1 MSVFMRWYSHNLK
14 RHPLAM
20 NMVTTGSV
28 FCLGDIL
35 SQQLVEEKGK
45 DHDLERTG
53 RSVAVGSLYSTP
65 IVVFLYNL
73 VDQVFGRTQTPLNT
87 IKKIGLLAVFS
98 PLTNSGFILCNN
110 MLRSKPLDYTMT
122 QIAEDVPRIVLT
134 GYMIWFPTHFFLF
147 TVIPLRH
154 RVFFSNFV
162 SVLWTCY
169 LTNVSNART

>member
-1 MSVFMRWYSHNLK
+1 MFTCWLFNHCTISRYMIDFLIDYNDFK
-14 RHPLAM
+14 RH
-20 NMVTTGSV
+20 
-28 FCLGDIL
+28 IL
-35 SQQLVEEKGK
+35 QCSII
-45 DHDLERTG
+45 T
-53 RSVAVGSLYSTP
+53 
-65 IVVFLYNL
+65 FLISWYNRFNL
-73 VDQVFGRTQTPLNT
+73 NYTWLWWPFLQVFGRTQTPLNT

-98 PLTNSGFILCNN
+98 PLTNAGFILCNN
-110 MLRSKPLDYTMT
+110 MLRSKPLDYTVT
-122 QIAEDVPRIVLT
+122 QIREDVPSIVLT